1 MATSKQIENKTDKR
15 LRYVCMTLNNYTE
28 TEYSS
33 IIDRKDDVAYMVV
46 GKEVGESGT
55 PHLQMYVEFKANNGK
70 TMSAVKKFF
79 KTDRLHIEERRG
91 TSVQAS
97 EYCKKEDDYIEY
109 GEISQQG
116 QRTDWKMAFEMI
128 RDGVSIQD
136 VISIQPQ
143 LLPCIRALERMR
155 QIAKCDPIE
164 RDVNVIIAYGD
175 AGAGKSKFFWDMDPD
190 LFSKPNGDWW
200 DGYCGEDSV
209 LLDDFYGGIMYA
221 EFLKVLDRY
230 KLRVPVKGGFVGA
243 RWKNVF
249 ITSNSEPSQ
258 WYKHGMTPA
267 LKRRITECYK
277 LVTNGDMTQV
287 FKDDLEG
294 NLTYVKTIVTKTGI
308 VIDDAPIPEVTRMNE
323 SIPVIKIDSVE
334 VHTEPIDVP
343 TDMVDFAKGCM
354 EDAVVSSIRRVA
366 ERSKKRVLVA
376 KRVIPTIVTDVIHKS
391 YDFVPQLT
399 PNHVSYMN
407 KIIEGRSGEKSE

>member
-15 LRYVCMTLNNYTE
+15 MRYVCMTLNNYTE

-46 GKEVGESGT
+46 GKEIGESGT

-91 TSVQAS
+91 TPVQAS
-97 EYCKKEDDYIEY
+97 EYCKKEEDYVEF
-109 GEISQQG
+109 GEIAQQG

-128 RDGVSIQD
+128 RDGMSIQD
-136 VISIQPQ
+136 VIAIQPQ

-164 RDVNVIIAYGD
+164 RDVKVIIAYGD
-175 AGAGKSKFFWDMDPD
+175 AGAGKSKFFWDMDQD
-190 LFSKPNGDWW
+190 LFSKPNGEWW

-209 LLDDFYGGIMYA
+209 LLDDFYGGIMYS

-249 ITSNSEPSQ
+249 ITSNEEPSK

-267 LKRRITECYK
+267 LKRRINECYK
-277 LVTNGDMTQV
+277 LVTNGEMTQV

-294 NLTYVKTIVTKTGI
+294 NLTYVKTIMSKTGEI
-308 VIDDAPIPEVTRMNE
+308 VIDAPNPEVIRVNE

-334 VHTEPIDVP
+334 VHTAPIDVP
-343 TDMVDFAKGCM
+343 EGMVDFAKGCM
-354 EDAVVSSIRRVA
+354 EDAVASSIRRVV

-376 KRVIPTIVTDVIHKS
+376 KRIVPTIVTDAIHNS
-391 YDFVPQLT
+391 YDFVPRVT
-399 PNHVSYMN
+399 SNHVSYMN
-407 KIIEGRSGEKSE
+407 KIKEERGGEKSE